1 MALSTALQVVGLFVG
16 FAGYSAQQD
25 AMARAEEASLKAA
38 DSQKAAIAAQQEQ
51 QNLAARRERRQAIR
65 QSIVLRQ
72 RQMAQMQGV
81 GAGDT
86 SAAGGVRSSVSSQV
100 GSNLG
105 FGTQMSG
112 LGQRFSQASM
122 SAATYN
128 AQAGVFQQ
136 QAQSAGQLSGGGFS
150 MFSAFGGTNFGSVGT
165 PSIFKGA
172 FS

>member
-1 MALSTALQVVGLFVG
+1 MGPALQVIGLVIG
-16 FAGYSAQQD
+16 FAGYQAQQD

-38 DSQKAAIAAQQEQ
+38 DSQKQAIAAQQEQ
-51 QNLAARRERRQAIR
+51 QDLAARRERRQAIR

-72 RQMAQMQGV
+72 RQAAQMQGAGV
-81 GAGDT
+81 GET

-122 SAATYN
+122 NAATYN
-128 AQAGVFQQ
+128 AQAGIFQQ

-150 MFSAFGGTNFGSVGT
+150 MFSAFGGTNFGSTGT

>member
-38 DSQKAAIAAQQEQ
+38 DSQKQAIAAQQEQ
-51 QNLAARRERRQAIR
+51 QDLAARRERRQAIR

-72 RQMAQMQGV
+72 RQAAQMQGAGV
-81 GAGDT
+81 GET

-128 AQAGVFQQ
+128 AQAGIFQQ

-150 MFSAFGGTNFGSVGT
+150 IFSAFGGTNFGG
-165 PSIFKGA
+165 PGPQSIFA
-172 FS
+172 

>member
-1 MALSTALQVVGLFVG
+1 MGPALQVIGLVVG
-16 FAGYSAQQD
+16 FASYQAQQD

-38 DSQKAAIAAQQEQ
+38 DSQKQAIAAQQEQ
-51 QNLAARRERRQAIR
+51 QDLAARRERRQAIR

-72 RQMAQMQGV
+72 RQMAQMQGAGV
-81 GAGDT
+81 GET

-122 SAATYN
+122 NAATYN
-128 AQAGVFQQ
+128 AQAGIFQQ
-136 QAQSAGQLSGGGFS
+136 QAQSAGQLSAGGFS